1 MSPRPRKVSD
11 ETIFAAA
18 QRVMGQLGP
27 AQWTLADIAREAGLT
42 AGAVVH
48 RFGSKRDLLLA
59 MMEGM
64 EAMPAA
70 IFSELRSKHRS
81 PLKTLRA
88 YADCVAQ
95 MGDTPG
101 TLAHHLSYLQL
112 DIADPDFN
120 RHMRAQS
127 RATRAQIRALL
138 DESVA
143 QHELKAGTNTTALA
157 RAVEVTLTG
166 SLFTWAFYQEGSAAQ
181 WIRHDLQKLLE
192 VHLPKRQIAK
202 GSQ

>member
-11 ETIFAAA
+11 EAIFAAA
-18 QRVMGQLGP
+18 QRIMGNLGP
-27 AQWTLADIAREAGLT
+27 AQWTLADIAREAGVT
-42 AGAVVH
+42 ASAVVQ

-59 MMEGM
+59 MMSGM
-64 EAMPAA
+64 EDMPRAMFAQ
-70 IFSELRSKHRS
+70 LRTQHKS
-81 PLKTLRA
+81 PLRVLRG

-120 RHMRAQS
+120 QHMRMQS
-127 RATRAQIRALL
+127 RATRAELRTLL
-138 DESVA
+138 NDAVEL
-143 QHELKAGTNTTALA
+143 QELKPDTDTAALA

-166 SLFTWAFYQEGSAAQ
+166 SLFTWAFNQDGTAAQ
-181 WIRHDLQKLLE
+181 WIRHDLQKLLQP
-192 VHLPKRQIAK
+192 HLKAK
-202 GSQ
+202 PRKTAR